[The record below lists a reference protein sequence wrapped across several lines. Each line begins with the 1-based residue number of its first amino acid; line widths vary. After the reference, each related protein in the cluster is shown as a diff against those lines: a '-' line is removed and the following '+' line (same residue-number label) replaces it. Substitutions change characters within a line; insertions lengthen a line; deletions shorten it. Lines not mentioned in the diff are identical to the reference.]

1 MKYFGKYHELY
12 FQSDILL
19 LAGVFENFLSM
30 YLKVYERDPARFLTA
45 PVLANLKETKV
56 KLDLVTDIQMYYWY
70 KKVLHQEH
78 VTLFIDKE
86 KLITS
91 T

>member
-45 PVLANLKETKV
+45 PVLAEQLSFKRNENKIRSCNGYPNVL
-56 KLDLVTDIQMYYWY
+56 LVQKGITPGTC
-70 KKVLHQEH
+70 H
-78 VTLFIDKE
+78 FIY
-86 KLITS
+86 
-91 T
+91 